1 MKILIYEHLTAG
13 GDLRS
18 LSPSL
23 LKEGN
28 EMVKA
33 LILDL
38 REIRTIELLVLRHEA
53 LPPLQVDQG
62 GIQWLPVKGSHP
74 FEDLEEAIQH
84 ADAVWPI
91 APESHGVL
99 EKICEMVVQ
108 QGKQLIASPALWIQ
122 RSAGKYAAFSRLSK
136 NGIACVASHP
146 LKGPSPTPPLPMPF
160 VIKPEDGAGCEGIHL
175 IQTLKDWQLICSNW
189 CLGQEKVAQPF
200 ICGSFLSLS
209 AIFAGG
215 QGVLISCNL
224 QEIDQVNKGF
234 RLKGLMVNA
243 RADTDGRCAALVQGI
258 AATFPGLWGYIGIDL
273 VEHQEGLLVLEINPR
288 LTTAYV
294 GLHQA
299 LGHNPALWIIELL
312 ETGHLPAAPTD
323 SIGPYHLAL

>member
-13 GDLRS
+13 GDLKG

-23 LKEGN
+23 LNEGN
-28 EMVKA
+28 VMIKA
-33 LILDL
+33 LIRDL
-38 REIRTIELLVLRHEA
+38 SEIRNLELQVLRHVA
-53 LPPLQVDQG
+53 LPPLQEDQG

-74 FEDLEEAIQH
+74 FEDLKEAIQH

-91 APESHGVL
+91 APESHGIL
-99 EKICEMVVQ
+99 EKICQMVAQ
-108 QGKQLIASPALWIQ
+108 QGKRLIASPALWIQ
-122 RSAGKYAAFSRLSK
+122 RSAGKYAAFSRLSM
-136 NGIACVASHP
+136 NGIACVESHP

-175 IQTLKDWQLICSNW
+175 IQTLKHWELLCSSW
-189 CLGQEKVAQPF
+189 CLGQEKVAQPLIF
-200 ICGSFLSLS
+200 GRFLSLS
-209 AIFAGG
+209 AIFAAG

-224 QEIDQVNKGF
+224 QEIDQVGNGF
-234 RLKGLMVNA
+234 RLKGLRVNA
-243 RADTDGRCAALVQGI
+243 RADTDGRCAALIQGI

-273 VEHQEGLLVLEINPR
+273 VENQEGLFVLEINPR

-299 LGHNPALWIIELL
+299 LGYNPALWIMDLL
-312 ETGHLPAAPTD
+312 ETGHLPAAPTNA
-323 SIGPYHLAL
+323 IGPHDLAL